1 MTKDLITAAN
11 LLAETL
17 EAENGALSVLD
28 LPRAGAMLERKQ
40 RALADLAAAA
50 QILPVSR
57 DPAERVA
64 RRLQALA
71 MENKR
76 LPERAICAQGRVIGV
91 VARAAAPAMAPTSYG
106 AARPAGRPAALAL
119 LARA

>member
-1 MTKDLITAAN
+1 MNKDLITAGN

-17 EAENGALSVLD
+17 EAENGALAVLD
-28 LPRAGAMLERKQ
+28 LPRAGAMLERKR
-40 RALADLAAAA
+40 RALADLAAA
-50 QILPVSR
+50 QTVPTSR

-71 MENKR
+71 IENKR
-76 LPERAICAQGRVIGV
+76 LLERAICAQGRVIGV

-106 AARPAGRPAALAL
+106 AARPAVRPAALAL

>member
-1 MTKDLITAAN
+1 MIKDLITSAN

-17 EAENGALSVLD
+17 EAENEALSVLD
-28 LPRAGAMLERKQ
+28 LPRAGAMLERKR
-40 RALADLAAAA
+40 RALADLAAAQSSPA
-50 QILPVSR
+50 SR

-71 MENKR
+71 IENKR
-76 LPERAICAQGRVIGV
+76 LLERAICAQGRVISV
-91 VARAAAPAMAPTSYG
+91 VARAGAPAMAPTNYG

>member
-17 EAENGALSVLD
+17 EAENAALAVLD

-50 QILPVSR
+50 QIC
-57 DPAERVA
+57 AGVA
-64 RRLQALA
+64 RPR
-71 MENKR
+71 
-76 LPERAICAQGRVIGV
+76 
-91 VARAAAPAMAPTSYG
+91 
-106 AARPAGRPAALAL
+106 
-119 LARA
+119 